1 MQSELNPRS
10 KAIPLPERI
19 FMVLSTIFITSLL
32 LTNIIAAKYFTFLGL
47 TLSCGTLVY
56 PISFIIT
63 DIVSEIYGIQR
74 ARLLVWIG
82 FVVSV
87 LATGVVWISQ
97 QLPIAVNSPIDATS
111 FGQVFGLMPGL
122 VLGSMVAYLIAQ
134 LVDVHVFEYIRKL
147 TNNKHLWMRNT
158 FSTLVG
164 QLLDTVIVVTIAW
177 VIYPLVNGSVTAQ
190 PISWQVWRD
199 IVVGQYLFKVML
211 AILDTPLVYASIYLI
226 QRWMGLRHK

>member
-1 MQSELNPRS
+1 MGLAS
-10 KAIPLPERI
+10 I
-19 FMVLSTIFITSLL
+19 FVTSLL

-47 TLSCGTLVY
+47 TLSCGTIVY

-97 QLPIAVNSPIDATS
+97 QLPIASNSPVDATS

-122 VLGSMVAYLIAQ
+122 VLGSMMAYLIAQ
-134 LVDVHVFEYIRKL
+134 LIDVHVFEYIRKL

-177 VIYPLVNGSVTAQ
+177 VIYPLASGNVTAQ
-190 PISWQVWRD
+190 PISWQVWKD
-199 IVVGQYLFKVML
+199 IVVGQYLFKVLL
-211 AILDTPLVYASIYLI
+211 AVLDTPLVYASVYWV
-226 QRWMGLRHK
+226 QRWIGLQHK

>member
-1 MQSELNPRS
+1 MGLAS
-10 KAIPLPERI
+10 
-19 FMVLSTIFITSLL
+19 IFISSLL

-82 FVVSV
+82 FLVSV
-87 LATGVVWISQ
+87 LATGVVWISH
-97 QLPIAVNSPIDATS
+97 QLPTAANSPVDATS

-122 VLGSMVAYLIAQ
+122 VLGSMIAYLIGQ
-134 LVDVHVFEYIRKL
+134 LIDVHVFEYIRKL

-158 FSTLVG
+158 FSTLIG
-164 QLLDTVIVVTIAW
+164 QLLDSVIVVTIAW
-177 VIYPLVNGSVTAQ
+177 IIYPLVSGNVTAQ
-190 PISWQVWRD
+190 PISWQVWKE
-199 IVVGQYLFKVML
+199 IVVGQYLFKVLL
-211 AILDTPLVYASIYLI
+211 AVLDTPLVYASIYWV
-226 QRWMGLRHK
+226 QRWMGLQDK